1 MRARLLAPVVVMSA
15 LSVTAGALIAI
26 LIDSPMAYLAATLVG
41 AAMGLAGAAI
51 FKPGRET
58 NLLCHQDH
66 GPDVGCPPLHVP
78 GYQPSDREKF
88 EARIVMLREV
98 YPDFNERAFRCMG
111 PSRYYAAVARE
122 ELKRRAEAETP
133 DR

>member
-1 MRARLLAPVVVMSA
+1 MTPSQRTRAEALLVQVRLFR
-15 LSVTAGALIAI
+15 I
-26 LIDSPMAYLAATLVG
+26 LQGVALVG
-41 AAMGLAGAAI
+41 SAV
-51 FKPGRET
+51 FKPDHET

-66 GPDVGCPPLHVP
+66 GPDMGRPPLHVP
-78 GYQPSDREKF
+78 GYQPPDRDKF

>member
-1 MRARLLAPVVVMSA
+1 MGRLLIPTLITSA
-15 LSVTAGALIAI
+15 LIVAGGGLIAV
-26 LIDSPMAYLAATLVG
+26 LIDSPLAYVVAALVG
-41 AAMGLAGAAI
+41 MAIGLVGSAV
-51 FKPGRET
+51 FKPDHET

-122 ELKRRAEAETP
+122 ELRCRAEAETP